1 MKKTTVIFVLAL
13 GLITLG
19 ASTVSAAS
27 FKLTTY
33 ELTLKQDISPLCKA
47 VALGDL
53 EGVKTLIKNG
63 ADVNEKSN
71 GLLPI
76 HYAAKYNRVEMIKVL
91 VTAGSEIHTPCDL
104 GYTALAH
111 AKRSHADDAAQF
123 LKRFKNKNV

>member
-1 MKKTTVIFVLAL
+1 MKKTTVIFALAL

-19 ASTVSAAS
+19 APSVSAAS
-27 FKLTTY
+27 YDSSALKF
-33 ELTLKQDISPLCKA
+33 TLKQDISPLCKA

-53 EGVKTLIKNG
+53 EGVKSLIKNG

-104 GYTALAH
+104 GYSALAH
-111 AKRSHADDAAQF
+111 AKLAHADDAAQF